1 MQSKIFLL
9 IWMYSLVHIIM
20 ELYNVLAQ
28 GLLATSITK
37 LAICYNKPGI
47 RFASRVAKQLT
58 SSNLSK
64 WGNIRKISNLVGDS
78 QMPSLPSEN

>member
-1 MQSKIFLL
+1 
-9 IWMYSLVHIIM
+9 MYSLVHIIM
-20 ELYNVLAQ
+20 ELYTVLAQ

-58 SSNLSK
+58 SSDLSK
-64 WGNIRKISNLVGDS
+64 
-78 QMPSLPSEN
+78 